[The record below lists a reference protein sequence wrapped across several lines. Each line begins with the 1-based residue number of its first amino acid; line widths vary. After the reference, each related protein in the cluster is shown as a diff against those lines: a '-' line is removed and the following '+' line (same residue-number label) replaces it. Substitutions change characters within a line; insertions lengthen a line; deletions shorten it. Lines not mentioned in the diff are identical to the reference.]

1 MTINTSGCQITVPRH
16 YTVVSSPLILK
27 RKMAYGP
34 GADEKLVKQ
43 FAKACKLS
51 GSDDETLMNKK
62 CSRNIRKFFWEKIT
76 EFDGLDLQACEEAV
90 FKKLLN
96 PKTGIIVVDGAHVE
110 AYLTE
115 MAHEIT
121 KRKREDPKIMRNDPR
136 VTMTKDFLEKI
147 VRETKVY
154 VT

>member
-1 MTINTSGCQITVPRH
+1 
-16 YTVVSSPLILK
+16 
-27 RKMAYGP
+27 
-34 GADEKLVKQ
+34 
-43 FAKACKLS
+43 
-51 GSDDETLMNKK
+51 
-62 CSRNIRKFFWEKIT
+62 
-76 EFDGLDLQACEEAV
+76 
-90 FKKLLN
+90 
-96 PKTGIIVVDGAHVE
+96 VVDGAHVE

-154 VT
+154 VTGKVRICLMILVVVKNFISK